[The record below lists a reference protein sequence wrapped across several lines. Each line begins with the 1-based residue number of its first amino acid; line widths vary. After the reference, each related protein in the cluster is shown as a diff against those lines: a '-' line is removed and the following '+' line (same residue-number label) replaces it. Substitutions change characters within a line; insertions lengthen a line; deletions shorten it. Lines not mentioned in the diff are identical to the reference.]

1 MRRLIF
7 TTGVTL
13 ALLTLVSLAL
23 AQSGQLEIPW
33 FTVDGGGA
41 VVSTGANFAL
51 SGTVGQPDASTSSG
65 EVFGLRG
72 GFWEALTVS
81 GPAPPA
87 VYLPLVLKSYGP

>member
-7 TTGVTL
+7 TAVFTL
-13 ALLTLVSLAL
+13 ALLALVSLAL

-41 VVSTGANFAL
+41 AVSTGEDFAL
-51 SGTVGQPDASTSSG
+51 SGTLGQPDASASSG

-72 GFWEALTVS
+72 GFWGAVTVS
-81 GPAPPA
+81 GAPARA
-87 VYLPLVLKSYGP
+87 VYLPLVLKSYSP